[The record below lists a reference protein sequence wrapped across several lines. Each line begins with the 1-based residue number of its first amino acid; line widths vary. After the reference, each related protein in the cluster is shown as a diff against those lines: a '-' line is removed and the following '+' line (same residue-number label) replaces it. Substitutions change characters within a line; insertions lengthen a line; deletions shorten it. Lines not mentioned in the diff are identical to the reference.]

1 MEWIF
6 ALGVIGLMVASPGFR
21 KVVLVLLVLGSIA
34 IAGVMSWSHNQYVR
48 YEQERAHLNSS
59 SVVNKFQAESTSP

>member
-6 ALGVIGLMVASPGFR
+6 ALGIIGLMVASAGFR

-34 IAGVMSWSHNQYVR
+34 IASLMSWEHNNYVR
-48 YEQERAHLNSS
+48 YEQERTRLNSS
-59 SVVNKFQAESTSP
+59 SVVNKFQAESTAP